1 MRRVVALVIFLIGS
15 SASAWAMEDS
25 QENRLAQAL
34 RYVELY
40 DFKAMIAEMMTA
52 NATTADERAV
62 ASKRMAEMDF
72 DKIKAIYLTAMTQV
86 YTADELAAC
95 ADFYGTPMGGS
106 ILSKQ
111 AKFNIAIVP
120 GLKEETDR
128 VFSQP

>member
-1 MRRVVALVIFLIGS
+1 
-15 SASAWAMEDS
+15 MEDS
-25 QENRLAQAL
+25 QENRLAQAQ

-40 DFKAMIAEMMTA
+40 DFKAMFAEMMTS
-52 NATTADERAV
+52 NATTADQRAV
-62 ASKRMAEMDF
+62 ASKRIAKMDF
-72 DKIKAIYLTAMTQV
+72 DKVKAIYLAAMAQV

-95 ADFYGTPMGGS
+95 ADFYGTPIGRS

>member
-40 DFKAMIAEMMTA
+40 DFKAMLGEMMTSSA
-52 NATTADERAV
+52 MGDQRAV
-62 ASKRMAEMDF
+62 ASKDLAKMDF
-72 DKIKAIYLTAMTQV
+72 DKIKAAYLAAMTQV

-95 ADFYGTPMGGS
+95 ADFYGTPM
-106 ILSKQ
+106 
-111 AKFNIAIVP
+111 
-120 GLKEETDR
+120 
-128 VFSQP
+128 

>member
-40 DFKAMIAEMMTA
+40 DFKAMFGEMMTSSA
-52 NATTADERAV
+52 MGDQRAV
-62 ASKRMAEMDF
+62 ASKDLAKMDF
-72 DKIKAIYLTAMTQV
+72 DKIKAAYLAAMTQV

-95 ADFYGTPMGGS
+95 ADFYGTPLGRS